1 MKKLFPRLRTAL
13 VLLLAL
19 GLAACMLPTSIQK
32 IRENP
37 RDFEG
42 KTVTVS
48 GSVKDVVSLLV
59 VKYFEVDDG
68 SGTLGVV
75 SDKPMPVKGSKVT
88 VTGKVREVASL
99 GNKSLLLLIEDGAK
113 TAENLK

>member
-1 MKKLFPRLRTAL
+1 MNKLFQRLRTPV

-19 GLAACMLPTSIQK
+19 SLAACTLPTSIQK

-37 RDFEG
+37 RDYAG
-42 KTVTVS
+42 KTVTIS

-75 SDKPMPVKGSKVT
+75 SDQPMPVKGTKVN

-113 TAENLK
+113 SADNLK